1 MLLALRPSWLS
12 SLLLVLS
19 LLTLGS
25 GCAFKEAPR
34 VRVATATEKELEA
47 VRDEQ
52 VVWYEFQEGDEVPV
66 DLAFFGVMQGAVDG
80 PIVIRAKQKFYFIM
94 SKNFPMRVSFD
105 GVSVA
110 APQANQ
116 TLIGV
121 APRDDGKG
129 GKLGWMIFMGP
140 SGDPEGD
147 LKKLIEES
155 GKGGKG
161 GAPAGDGE
169 PAPSDE
175 KPKDSASGSLSTAR
189 R

>member
-1 MLLALRPSWLS
+1 MKASRSPSWLV
-12 SLLLVLS
+12 LLAALAVLVF
-19 LLTLGS
+19 GS
-25 GCAFKEAPR
+25 GCTFTEPPR
-34 VRVATATEKELEA
+34 VRVATATEKQLEE
-47 VRDEQ
+47 VRDAP
-52 VVWYEFQEGDEVPV
+52 VVWYEFQEGDEVPI

-105 GVSVA
+105 GISIA

-121 APRDDGKG
+121 APREDGKG

-155 GKGGKG
+155 GKGRKG
-161 GAPAGDGE
+161 GEPSEGE
-169 PAPSDE
+169 EPSEE
-175 KPKDSASGSLSTAR
+175 KPKDSASGSRDTALR
-189 R
+189 